1 MTDAQGAKEFIIIGE
16 NIHCSRV
23 VKREGIRGGVAP
35 DGRPGVRY
43 PDADGG
49 EVWVPLP
56 ESILESKEFTSS
68 GRIKHVMAAVRVGL
82 AGGPDADAAAGYVA
96 WMAQRQIAGGAH
108 YLDLNVDE
116 ISPDV
121 DGRLEAMKWLV
132 AAVGPASTIALS
144 IDSSDAA
151 VLEAGLDAID
161 SGWAGGATPMI
172 NSASTERP
180 DVLQLCRDRG
190 TPVVLS
196 CTGASMPSG
205 TQDRIE
211 RAEQIIAMAFEL
223 GLPAEELFV
232 DPLVIPIGVD
242 PMAGQ
247 AYLDAVSTIRER
259 FGEEIHITGGV
270 SNISFGLP
278 ARRIISDTFLDLC
291 AQAGQDSGIID
302 PVADVQAALHPDRD
316 SDAYQLAAAML
327 TGEDAFGMQFIE
339 AFRAGKFA

>member
-1 MTDAQGAKEFIIIGE
+1 VTDAQGAKEFIIIGE

-35 DGRPGVRY
+35 DGRPGVRF
-43 PDADGG
+43 PEADG
-49 EVWVPLP
+49 EAWVPLP
-56 ESILESKEFTSS
+56 DSILESKEFTGSE
-68 GRIKHVMAAVRVGL
+68 RIKHVMAAVRQGL
-82 AGGPDADAAAGYVA
+82 AGGADADVAARYVA
-96 WMAQRQIAGGAH
+96 WMAQRQIAGGAD

-116 ISPDV
+116 ISPEV
-121 DGRLEAMKWLV
+121 SGRLEAMRWLV
-132 AAVGPASTIALS
+132 AAVGPASSVALS

-151 VLEAGLDAID
+151 VLEAGLDAVD
-161 SGWAGGATPMI
+161 SSWAGGATPMI

-180 DVLQLCRDRG
+180 EVLQLVKERG

-196 CTGASMPSG
+196 CTGKSMPSG
-205 TQDRIE
+205 TQDRID
-211 RAEQIIAMAFEL
+211 RAEEIVSIALEL
-223 GLPAEELFV
+223 GLPADSLYV

-278 ARRIISDTFLDLC
+278 ARRIISDTFLDMC

-302 PVADVQAALHPDRD
+302 PVADVQAALNPDREA
-316 SDAYQLAAAML
+316 DAYKLASAML
-327 TGEDAFGMQFIE
+327 TGEDAYGMQFIE